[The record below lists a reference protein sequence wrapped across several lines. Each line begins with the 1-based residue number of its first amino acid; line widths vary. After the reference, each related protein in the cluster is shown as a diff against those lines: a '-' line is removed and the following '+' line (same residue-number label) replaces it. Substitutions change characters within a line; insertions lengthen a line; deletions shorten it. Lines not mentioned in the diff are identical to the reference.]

1 MRLRYIQFCERLR
14 ACEDA
19 DFCERD
25 IRRGDVMAMN
35 MPERERQLE
44 YQRGQREI
52 DSAAP
57 GEGPQQ
63 KSVGLGQLRSPF
75 LQIISESSVIG

>member
-1 MRLRYIQFCERLR
+1 
-14 ACEDA
+14 
-19 DFCERD
+19 
-25 IRRGDVMAMN
+25 MAMN